1 MDNILKLK
9 GSGNSLSKV
18 TDFSLLIFLCV
29 KTGIGNKSILEYI
42 TYVAFIG
49 LVFFQVCQTKKVKI
63 TKYTIWY
70 TIFVAFCG
78 FSYFWA
84 MSHEF
89 FKQSFFT
96 IGALLIFNIALCNY
110 VDSKEKL
117 NKVIKYFVFANI
129 FTAIKILLLYNI
141 YSGIAAERITEI
153 TGIYF
158 NTIAQVMAFS
168 SILTVYI
175 FKICRKK
182 IYLVF
187 LLVQFCAILLT
198 ESRKGFLIP
207 IAGIMLMLFL
217 EKKTIK
223 TFITYIIVGII
234 AIVGIFVFLRT
245 NDAFYQEMQDLYNS
259 MVEKDTQDYSINLR
273 EFFIDTGMQIFEDNP
288 ILGIG
293 LNNFA
298 YYVKNYTEY
307 TEARYSHN
315 NYIEMLSCLGIV
327 GLILYYWLY
336 IYILVKLFKKVMK
349 NRSNLEV
356 ILGFTLVFVLMIFEW
371 GIVSYSGCMYN
382 IIIFIAYYILEF
394 KEKSKNNNKTF
405 EARKELIENGE

>member
-1 MDNILKLK
+1 MDTILKFK
-9 GSGNSLSKV
+9 GSGNILNKI
-18 TDFSLLIFLCV
+18 TDISLLLFLCV
-29 KTGIGNKSILEYI
+29 KTGIGNRSILEYI
-42 TYVAFIG
+42 TYIVFIG
-49 LVFFQVCQTKKVKI
+49 LVFFRVCQSKKIKI
-63 TKYTIWY
+63 TKYSIWY
-70 TIFVAFCG
+70 TIFVMFSG
-78 FSYFWA
+78 ISYFWA
-84 MSHEF
+84 MSQEF

-96 IGALLIFNIALCNY
+96 MGALLIFNIAICNY

-117 NKVIKYFVFANI
+117 NQVIKYFVWANI
-129 FTAIKILLLYNI
+129 FTAIKILLLYNTC
-141 YSGIAAERITEI
+141 SGEVADRITKI

-168 SILTVYI
+168 TILTVYLY
-175 FKICRKK
+175 KIYRKK

-187 LLVQFCAILLT
+187 LLVQFCTIFLT

-207 IAGIMLMLFL
+207 IIGIIIMLIF
-217 EKKTIK
+217 EKKTMK
-223 TFITYIIVGII
+223 KFLTYLSIGVVGVI
-234 AIVGIFVFLRT
+234 GIFIFFKI
-245 NDAFYQEMQDLYNS
+245 NDSFSQEMQQLYS
-259 MVEKDTQDYSINLR
+259 SVVKDDTGDYSINLR
-273 EFFIDTGMQIFEDNP
+273 EFFIDTGIEIFKEKP

-336 IYILVKLFKKVMK
+336 LYILVKLLIRLIK
-349 NRSNLEV
+349 NRNDLQL

-394 KEKSKNNNKTF
+394 KEKSKDDSNLM
-405 EARKELIENGE
+405 EAGKELIENDE

>member
-1 MDNILKLK
+1 MDTILKLK
-9 GSGNSLSKV
+9 GSGNVLNKI
-18 TDFSLLIFLCV
+18 TDISLLIFLCV
-29 KTGIGNKSILEYI
+29 KTGIGNSGLLEYI
-42 TYVAFIG
+42 TYVIFIG
-49 LVFFQVCQTKKVKI
+49 LVFFQVCQSKKVKI

-70 TIFVAFCG
+70 TIFVAFSG
-78 FSYFWA
+78 FSFFWA
-84 MSHEF
+84 MSQEF
-89 FKQSFFT
+89 FKQSIFT
-96 IGALLIFNIALCNY
+96 MVALLIFNIAICNY

-117 NKVIKYFVFANI
+117 NKVIKYFVWANI
-129 FTAIKILLLYNI
+129 FTAIKILLLYNTC
-141 YSGIAAERITEI
+141 SGEVADRITKI

-168 SILTVYI
+168 AILTVYL
-175 FKICRKK
+175 FKIHREKR
-182 IYLVF
+182 YLVF
-187 LLVQFCAILLT
+187 LLIQFCTILLT

-217 EKKTIK
+217 EKKTLK
-223 TFITYIIVGII
+223 TFITYIIIGII
-234 AIVGIFVFLRT
+234 AIAGIFVFLRT
-245 NDAFYQEMQDLYNS
+245 NDVFFQEMQELYNS
-259 MVEKDTQDYSINLR
+259 MVEKDTEDYSINLR
-273 EFFIDTGMQIFEDNP
+273 EFFIDTGMQIFKDNP

-336 IYILVKLFKKVMK
+336 IYILFKLLKKVIK
-349 NRSNLEV
+349 NRNNIQL

-382 IIIFIAYYILEF
+382 ILIFIAYYILEF
-394 KEKSKNNNKTF
+394 KEKGIEKNKTF
-405 EARKELIENGE
+405 DDREELIENDE